1 MLAEK
6 DIDQTMAADWAAI
19 REKYAEPEE
28 GAPEPA
34 EAVEQPQAAEAVP
47 EPQEAPIER
56 ARDESGKFV
65 KAPKEAKNGSRESPK
80 TESGKTGTTPEGKP
94 GTATPSASPEQSGD
108 PDASQ
113 RAITGDAGRDT
124 SRAPST
130 WKPTERLAWDKIPPE
145 ARAAIHRREAD
156 FMAGQSQLLPDAQ
169 LGKSMRQT
177 IEPYRMLIEA
187 EGGTPERAVADLL
200 KTAAIFRV
208 GTPQQKYGAIA
219 QIAQQFGL
227 DLSVFSQQQQP
238 GHQSPPQPQQQFR
251 DPRVDQILA
260 TQQQQEAERARRE
273 QFELETGVTQ
283 WINETD
289 AQGQPLRPYVGD
301 VINEMYALLPQI
313 KQANPA
319 LTTAQALEEGYQRA
333 IWAHPEIRTILQ
345 QKAASDLEAQRR
357 AENQTRVREAKR
369 AASVNVPRRASLP
382 TPAKPGTLEET
393 IAATAR
399 ELGLIT

>member
-34 EAVEQPQAAEAVP
+34 EAAEQPQVAEAAS
-47 EPQEAPIER
+47 EPQEPPAIER

-65 KAPKEAKNGSRESPK
+65 KTSKEKEPIAAPAEKGGPDKSAGSQPVENAPESTAEAAG
-80 TESGKTGTTPEGKP
+80 
-94 GTATPSASPEQSGD
+94 ALPS
-108 PDASQ
+108 
-113 RAITGDAGRDT
+113 RDT
-124 SRAPST
+124 NRAPST

-156 FMAGQSQLLPDAQ
+156 FLAGQSQLLPDAQ
-169 LGKSMRQT
+169 LGKSMRQVV
-177 IEPYRMLIEA
+177 EPYRMLIEA

-200 KTAAIFRV
+200 RTAAVFRV

-219 QIAQQFGL
+219 QIAQQYGI

-238 GHQSPPQPQQQFR
+238 GQQLQHAQQQQFH
-251 DPRVDQILA
+251 DPRVDQLLA
-260 TQQQQEAERARRE
+260 NQQRQEAERTQRE
-273 QFELETGVTQ
+273 QVELENGVTR
-283 WINETD
+283 WMNETD